1 LWHKNNLPEADMRF
15 WIAIIFAALLLP
27 LSAFA
32 DRGVTVR
39 PVSPLGSEIT
49 GNQWLFVIGID
60 SYIHWPRLKT
70 AASDAKSLKDVL
82 LARYHFDQEHL
93 IELYDEQATRKNIID
108 RLRSLADRV
117 SAEDSL
123 VIYYAGHGHI
133 DPITKEGSWIPVES
147 ELREVSAWIS
157 NHDIKNYLRVDAI
170 KARHILLVS
179 DSCFSGDFLR
189 GTRGKLPD
197 VTEEVIKKAY
207 ALSSRQAISSGGLEP
222 VSDEG
227 FGKNSVFS
235 HFLVKTLRENQK
247 PFLVPSDF
255 FNNVRAGV
263 AENAQQFPV
272 FGTLRETGGQ
282 EGGELVLFLKTDDVL
297 KILST
302 KTSEKKGEFERLKQL
317 EASAQEAKRKEAEE
331 VAKQEEEL
339 AALDSE
345 IVGMK
350 QRLGERAPRSN
361 DSLDTMLAMVRQKE
375 DQEKKLEQ
383 LRKQQEEEQR
393 KRQEEIARLKREKDD
408 QIIAIL
414 RPEVEKYKE
423 ITASKYGK
431 DLQKEAWKQLV
442 AKCPEGWVE
451 GLKEEDIDLIIIAP
465 ANRKNH
471 VTVREVEKTNVLGR
485 NLLENP
491 SAENGLTGWTVYPR
505 TYTTKGSDPT
515 AQDGKYYFFPG
526 PNKGIAEAYQIINL
540 SPAKSLIDQ
549 AQVRCKVS
557 GFMRDNGG
565 VDGKPDDTSQIVVEF
580 LSGKNE
586 IIHIIESP
594 VVAER
599 RHWVPFE
606 REEIV
611 PKGTEKVKYRLISV
625 YKWGAQNNDGYFDN
639 LYFGITQTR

>member
-1 LWHKNNLPEADMRF
+1 VDMRF
-15 WIAIIFAALLLP
+15 WIAIIFIAFLLP
-27 LSAFA
+27 LPAIA
-32 DRGVTVR
+32 DRGVAVR

-70 AASDAKSLKDVL
+70 AASDAKSLRDVL
-82 LARYHFDQEHL
+82 LSRYHFDQEHL

-108 RLRSLADRV
+108 RLRSLATRV

-147 ELREVSAWIS
+147 ELREASAWIS
-157 NHDIKNYLRVDAI
+157 NHYIKNYLRVDAI
-170 KARHILLVS
+170 KAKHILLVS

-207 ALSSRQAISSGGLEP
+207 TLSSRQAISSGGLEP

-302 KTSEKKGEFERLKQL
+302 KTSEKKEEFERLRQL
-317 EASAQEAKRKEAEE
+317 EGSAQEAKRKEAEE
-331 VAKQEEEL
+331 VAKQEKAL

-345 IVGMK
+345 IIGMK
-350 QRLGERAPRSN
+350 QRLGEKAPRSN

-375 DQEKKLEQ
+375 DQEKKLDQ

-393 KRQEEIARLKREKDD
+393 KRQEEIARLKEEKDD
-408 QIIAIL
+408 QIIAMFK
-414 RPEVEKYKE
+414 PEVEKYKE
-423 ITASKYGK
+423 IVASKYGK
-431 DLQKEAWKQLV
+431 GLQKEAWKDLIS
-442 AKCPEGWVE
+442 KCPEEWAE
-451 GLKEEDIDLIIIAP
+451 GVQEGDVDRLMSSAARKRLKEARQRELSSLRSYEMTLQQALSGPDGKTSIPKSADGQRLQQALSVVHREVASLQQALSEPGEKISIT
-465 ANRKNH
+465 KS
-471 VTVREVEKTNVLGR
+471 VDGQLWTVRFNTDEVVCVVKNLPPGQLYMISLGEGNDSASTR
-485 NLLENP
+485 KALSKGLMWPKFDDP
-491 SAENGLTGWTVYPR
+491 SMSIFYAVPIGTGIWNSY
-505 TYTTKGSDPT
+505 
-515 AQDGKYYFFPG
+515 
-526 PNKGIAEAYQIINL
+526 NKP
-540 SPAKSLIDQ
+540 SKKSLNLKYEKGGIITI
-549 AQVRCKVS
+549 R
-557 GFMRDNGG
+557 FMGIH
-565 VDGKPDDTSQIVVEF
+565 KTS
-580 LSGKNE
+580 
-586 IIHIIESP
+586 
-594 VVAER
+594 
-599 RHWVPFE
+599 PF
-606 REEIV
+606 
-611 PKGTEKVKYRLISV
+611 
-625 YKWGAQNNDGYFDN
+625 
-639 LYFGITQTR
+639 